1 MPSGKPV
8 HGSHLQTKDVWYA
21 VLAQENVELFMKSA
35 QLFSLHKLAT
45 LVLFAVLMA
54 CGTDETD
61 TSNGGT
67 VVTEP
72 EAPSTPEPTE
82 PTEKT
87 GVEYYYSYCRGCH
100 GSEAAGTSDGPQ
112 LRFPKEDYARWVIR
126 NGRLS
131 AGRRMPQFTEDSL
144 TETQLEEMF
153 VWLSSFER
161 PTTGAGLY
169 AVFCQHCHGIEGTGG
184 AVRKNIIND
193 ISTPSLVLDI
203 IRRGAGGNDYLKRS
217 DYMPARSEE
226 ELSDAEAQ
234 LILDHIRT
242 LAGL

>member
-1 MPSGKPV
+1 MTSAVVSRLGK
-8 HGSHLQTKDVWYA
+8 LLILLTC
-21 VLAQENVELFMKSA
+21 VLL
-35 QLFSLHKLAT
+35 L
-45 LVLFAVLMA
+45 A
-54 CGTDETD
+54 CGSEPDDADGD
-61 TSNGGT
+61 TGT

-72 EAPSTPEPTE
+72 DPPTEPEPTE
-82 PTEKT
+82 PTEKSGT
-87 GVEYYYSYCRGCH
+87 EYFYTYCRGCH
-100 GSEAAGTSDGPQ
+100 GAEAAGTPDGPQ

-144 TETQLEEMF
+144 SDTQLEDIF
-153 VWLSSFER
+153 VWLSSFDR

-184 AVRKNIIND
+184 AVRKDITND
-193 ISTPSLVLDI
+193 ITTPSLVLDM
-203 IRRGAGGNDYLKRS
+203 IRRGAGGTDYLKRS
-217 DYMPARSEE
+217 DYMPGRSEA

-234 LILDHIRT
+234 LIIEHIEN